1 MAWAAGSPPPSGCD
15 AGGVTS
21 SLARRVYEA
30 CHLTGSF
37 RLRSGQLSDEYFD
50 KYLFEGQPGLLR
62 EVAEAMIALLP
73 ECDVLAGM
81 EMGGIPIATVMS
93 QLTGLPTVFVRKQ
106 AKEYGT
112 GKAAEGGPVDGR
124 RVVVIEDVVTTGG
137 ALLASCRQL
146 RASGALI
153 DAVVWAIDREQGG
166 RENLAAEALRLY
178 AALSRRD
185 LESFSPA

>member
-1 MAWAAGSPPPSGCD
+1 VP
-15 AGGVTS
+15 S
-21 SLARRVYEA
+21 SLARRVYET

-37 RLRSGQLSDEYFD
+37 RLRSGQVSAEYFD

-62 EVAEAMIALLP
+62 EVAETMVALLP

-112 GKAAEGGPVDGR
+112 GKAAEGGPVNGR
-124 RVVVIEDVVTTGG
+124 RVVVVEDVVTTGG
-137 ALLASCRQL
+137 ALLASCRLL
-146 RASGALI
+146 RANGARV
-153 DAVVWAIDREQGG
+153 DSVVCAIDREQGG
-166 RENLAAEALRLY
+166 RASLAAEALRLH
-178 AALSRRD
+178 AALTRRD
-185 LESFSPA
+185 LESSAGISG

>member
-1 MAWAAGSPPPSGCD
+1 VP
-15 AGGVTS
+15 S
-21 SLARRVYEA
+21 SLARRVYET

-37 RLRSGQLSDEYFD
+37 RLRSGQVSAEYFD

-62 EVAEAMIALLP
+62 EVAETMVALLP

-112 GKAAEGGPVDGR
+112 GKAAEGGPVEGR
-124 RVVVIEDVVTTGG
+124 RVVVVEDVVTTGG
-137 ALLASCRQL
+137 VLLASCRLL
-146 RASGALI
+146 RANGALV
-153 DAVVWAIDREQGG
+153 DSVVCAIDHEQGG
-166 RENLAAEALRLY
+166 RANLAAEALRLH
-178 AALSRRD
+178 AALARGD
-185 LESFSPA
+185 LESSAGISG

>member
-1 MAWAAGSPPPSGCD
+1 MTSP
-15 AGGVTS
+15 
-21 SLARRVYEA
+21 LALRVHQT

-37 RLRSGQLSDEYFD
+37 RLRSGQVSDEYFD
-50 KYLFEGQPGLLR
+50 KYLFEAQPGLLR
-62 EVAEAMIALLP
+62 EVAETMVALLP

-112 GKAAEGGPVDGR
+112 GKATEGGPVDGR
-124 RVVVIEDVVTTGG
+124 RVVVVEDVVTTGG

-146 RASGALI
+146 RAAGAEV
-153 DAVVWAIDREQGG
+153 DSVVCAIDREQGG
-166 RENLAAEALRLY
+166 RENLAAEALRLR
-178 AALSRRD
+178 AALTRRD
-185 LESFSPA
+185 LESCLPG

>member
-1 MAWAAGSPPPSGCD
+1 MSSP
-15 AGGVTS
+15 
-21 SLARRVYEA
+21 LARRVYEA

-37 RLRSGQLSDEYFD
+37 RLRSGQVSPEYFD
-50 KYLFEGQPGLLR
+50 KYLFEGQPDLLR
-62 EVAEAMIALLP
+62 DVAQAMVALLP

-112 GKAAEGGPVDGR
+112 RKAAEGGSVDGR

-146 RASGALI
+146 RASGAVI
-153 DAVVWAIDREQGG
+153 ETVVCAIDREQGG
-166 RENLAAEALRLY
+166 RENLAAEGLGLR

-185 LESFSPA
+185 LESSASA